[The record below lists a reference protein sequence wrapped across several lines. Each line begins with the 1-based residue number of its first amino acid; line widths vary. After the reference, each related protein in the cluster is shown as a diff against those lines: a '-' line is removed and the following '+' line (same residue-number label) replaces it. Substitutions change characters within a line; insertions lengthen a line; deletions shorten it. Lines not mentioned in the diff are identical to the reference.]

1 MRVVVVGLGKSG
13 TTALVYAIRSAMPGD
28 TQLLFEPKRHIELEA
43 ATHVAAKVL
52 LNPKFPLPPE
62 FYRQFDKIVL
72 IVRDPRDILVSKGLY
87 RIYGGTPLHADLPK
101 LDQYVEL
108 LRAKERDPR
117 SVPLMRVL
125 ALFEKLNG
133 RAANPDLGLA
143 QGLDDIVRFHQ
154 TFPGCLVY
162 RYEAMVAGRF
172 DAVADFLSLP
182 AASMHPDV
190 PASLHR
196 VVRSRRAGTWRDW
209 FCPDDVDH
217 YRPLFSTFL
226 RDYGYSDDWTLSGT
240 PRIPAEEASE
250 YVLRLA
256 RERRGEGAAV
266 AR

>member
-1 MRVVVVGLGKSG
+1 MRAVVVGLGKSG
-13 TTALVYAIRSAMPGD
+13 TTALVYAIRSAMPAD
-28 TQLLFEPKRHIELEA
+28 TQLLFEPKSHFELG

-52 LNPKFPLPPE
+52 LNPKFPLPAA
-62 FYRQFDKIVL
+62 FYGQFDKIVL

-117 SVPLMRVL
+117 SVPLMRIL

-133 RAANPDLGLA
+133 RTANPDLGLA
-143 QGLDDIVRFHQ
+143 RGLGDVVQFQQ

-162 RYEAMVAGRF
+162 RYEAMVANRL
-172 DAVADFLSLP
+172 DAVAEFLSVP
-182 AASMHPDV
+182 VQSMRPDV

-209 FCPDDVDH
+209 FCPDDVD
-217 YRPLFSTFL
+217 YYQPLFSSFM
-226 RDYGYSDDWTLSGT
+226 RHYGYSDDWTLSTT

-256 RERRGEGAAV
+256 RERRGEGAV
-266 AR
+266 AAR